1 MPRKV
6 CCVEQGTGA
15 GWYCPLSDL
24 VRVRDEPAQRWD
36 GDEELL
42 PPPDNLRELDNLS
55 DARHAR
61 PGSRPK
67 TPGPARHCNAR
78 KQRAVAFEQHA
89 LIPSGTCL
97 GRGQQ
102 GMLAL
107 IVAATQ

>member
-6 CCVEQGTGA
+6 CCVEQRTGA

-42 PPPDNLRELDNLS
+42 LPPDNLRELDNMP

-61 PGSRPK
+61 LLARVPRR
-67 TPGPARHCNAR
+67 PARPVTAMR
-78 KQRAVAFEQHA
+78 V
-89 LIPSGTCL
+89 S
-97 GRGQQ
+97 RGLWLSSS
-102 GMLAL
+102 MR
-107 IVAATQ
+107 

>member
-42 PPPDNLRELDNLS
+42 LLPDNLRELDNMP

-61 PGSRPK
+61 PQAWLAPQDAR
-67 TPGPARHCNAR
+67 PGPPLQCA
-78 KQRAVAFEQHA
+78 
-89 LIPSGTCL
+89 
-97 GRGQQ
+97 
-102 GMLAL
+102 
-107 IVAATQ
+107 